1 MSSPLGSAEHSLLKR
16 NRDVRSAIQ
25 HIEETSMAATRIGI
39 VGTRIRRR
47 DQRPI
52 ETMNANVLADWDE
65 TEIKLYVM
73 REERI

>member
-1 MSSPLGSAEHSLLKR
+1 
-16 NRDVRSAIQ
+16 
-25 HIEETSMAATRIGI
+25 MAATRIGI